1 MYEEVIEAARGRC
14 RPGQTLIATG
24 HCYMKGTSLSE
35 LSERKILGGN
45 QHALPADIF
54 PDDLAYVALGHLH
67 RAQAVGR
74 AHMRYSGSPIPL
86 SMTELGY
93 VHQVVLVELAGAGA
107 ATTTALPVPRAVA
120 IKRVPEDRPRALTEV
135 VRLLKTLPA
144 RREGGRDE
152 LRPMI
157 EVCVALQGPQPHLK
171 REIEQALDGKEAR
184 LAKITATWPESSPEE
199 LLAPGAYL
207 VDLVPEDIFR
217 ARYRRDFQLDP
228 PPPLVEAF
236 HELVEAVHEG
246 RGQ

>member
-1 MYEEVIEAARGRC
+1 M
-14 RPGQTLIATG
+14 Q
-24 HCYMKGTSLSE
+24 GTSLSE

-54 PDDLAYVALGHLH
+54 PNDLAYIALGHLH

-93 VHQVVLVELAGAGA
+93 VHQVVLVELGGAGA
-107 ATTTALPVPRAVA
+107 ATMTALPVPPAVA
-120 IKRVPEDRPRALTEV
+120 IQRVPEDGPRTLPEV

-144 RREGGRDE
+144 RHEGGRDA

-157 EVCVALQGPQPHLK
+157 EVCVALDGPQPHLK
-171 REIEQALDGKEAR
+171 HDIEQTLDGKEAR
-184 LAKITATWPESSPEE
+184 LAKITVTWPERSPEE
-199 LLAPGAYL
+199 LLVPGAHL
-207 VDLVPEDIFR
+207 VDLMPEDVFR
-217 ARYRRDFQLDP
+217 ARYRRDFRRDP
-228 PPPLVEAF
+228 PPPLVAAF
-236 HELVEAVHEG
+236 HELVEAVHAG